1 MNTDKGSWGYS
12 GLFEV
17 TVAQPT
23 LTLEVGLN
31 WDKHNLRAYILPTVS
46 SPNNCYYGLV
56 TFLATLSTYS
66 LNHNTSQISTHE
78 SSNIFICDDQKWSHI
93 IE

>member
-1 MNTDKGSWGYS
+1 MGCS

-17 TVAQPT
+17 IVAQPT
-23 LTLEVGLN
+23 GLKLTHTLEVGLN

-66 LNHNTSQISTHE
+66 HSSMTQELNYPVIVDNKPAC
-78 SSNIFICDDQKWSHI
+78 SSAF
-93 IE
+93 